1 MSLDAPC
8 VAVAAHVDAHIVA
21 AAAAAAV
28 GGSCSVIVR
37 AKSKVQSLA
46 V

>member
-8 VAVAAHVDAHIVA
+8 VAVAAHVDAHIV